1 MRAVTYA
8 RVSGDDSRKED
19 RNLRSQQTMYQE
31 YCQDR
36 GYSIVAELAE
46 DDRGASGA
54 SWDLPE
60 LNEALDMARAGKFD
74 VLVTRELDRF
84 ARGLAKQ
91 LVVEDQFR
99 RYGVEVE
106 YVLEQYDD
114 TPEGRLSKNVRAI
127 IAEYERE
134 KTRQRMIRGRR
145 DKVRDG
151 HVMVHGQPPFGYERE
166 TVNGKVS
173 LVIADKEAEVV
184 RLIFS
189 LYVNE
194 DLTLSG
200 VTNYLD
206 AHTIPSCTD
215 LRGHTQSRKTRGY
228 GEWSI
233 ATVSK
238 IVSNETYTGIWTYAN
253 NPDLAVEV
261 PALIDPMLW
270 ERAQRKKAQN
280 WDENKRR
287 LKYQYLMRRRLWC
300 GDCNS
305 KMVGRSKK
313 SGGKLYKYYICQAK
327 SRFAR
332 ECSMSIHFRVDQVD
346 GVIWGWTR
354 DLWADPEHLK
364 ERVKEQKQKW
374 ARKIKPMFERAKI
387 VEELRLDHER
397 QLDRLL
403 DLYLS
408 GDFDKE
414 MLLDRKVRLE
424 QAIRALEIEQ
434 CALTLEGSLQA
445 REAKLETVEKVAQS
459 VHGQIK
465 QAEGDFD
472 TRRKLIETLGVEATL
487 LVDENGQKWVNIR
500 SVVGEEATLSI
511 DAMNFCSR

>member
-8 RVSGDDSRKED
+8 RVSGDDTRREG
-19 RNLRSQQTMYQE
+19 RNLASQLEMCRE

-36 GYSIVAELAE
+36 GYDIVAELAE

-74 VLVTRELDRF
+74 VLITRELDRF

-91 LVVEDQFR
+91 LVVEAEFK
-99 RYGVEVE
+99 RYGIEVE

-114 TPEGRLSKNVRAI
+114 TPEGQLTKNIRAV
-127 IAEYERE
+127 IAEYERV
-134 KTRQRMIRGRR
+134 KIKQRMVRGRR

-151 HVMVHGQPPFGYERE
+151 HVMVHGQPPFGYKRAK
-166 TVNGKVS
+166 VNGKVS
-173 LVIADKEAEVV
+173 LAIADKEAEVV
-184 RLIFS
+184 RLIFN

-200 VTNYLD
+200 VTSYLD
-206 AHTIPSCTD
+206 AHTVPSCTD

-238 IVSNETYTGIWTYAN
+238 IVSNETYKGIWTYAD
-253 NPDLAVEV
+253 NPDLAVDI

-270 ERAQRKKAQN
+270 EKAQRKKASN
-280 WDENKRR
+280 WDESKRR

-313 SGGKLYKYYICQAK
+313 SGDRLYLYYICQAK
-327 SRFAR
+327 NRFAR
-332 ECSMSIHFRVDQVD
+332 ECNMSIHFRVDQVD
-346 GVIWGWTR
+346 RVIWEWTR
-354 DLWADPEHLK
+354 DLWRDPEHLK

-374 ARKIKPMFERAKI
+374 ARKIRPMFERAKI

-403 DLYLS
+403 DLYIS

-414 MLLDRKVRLE
+414 MLLDRKQRLE
-424 QAIRALEIEQ
+424 QTIRALEIEQ
-434 CALTLEGSLQA
+434 CVLTLDGSLQA
-445 REAKLETVEKVAQS
+445 REAKLETIDKMAQS
-459 VHGQIK
+459 VHEQIK
-465 QAEGDFD
+465 QADTDFD

-487 LVDENGQKWVNIR
+487 LVDDDGQKWVSVR
-500 SVVGEEATLSI
+500 SLVGEQATLPI
-511 DAMNFCSR
+511 DAMGSYSR